1 MRALTKVLAV
11 TAVAGLALTGCGRSD
26 SGSTGDSTSGSAA
39 ASGFDKD
46 AVIGISLPQKTSEN
60 WVLAEKLFNDG
71 LTSAGF
77 KGDVQF
83 ANGGVSEQQNQ
94 IQAMVT
100 KGAKVIVVGAIDGS
114 QLGTQL
120 KAAKE
125 SGATIIA
132 YDRLLT
138 NTADVDYYIAYD
150 NFKVGQL
157 QGQALLDGMM
167 AKKPNGPYNIEL
179 FAGSP
184 DDNNAKVFF
193 DGAMDVLKP
202 KIADGTLKVVSGQ
215 TDFNQAVTQGWKAE
229 NAQSR
234 MDALLAANYT
244 SATIDGVLSPNDT
257 LARAIIT
264 SVKQAGKDIAT
275 FTVTGQDSEV
285 ESVKSIM
292 AGEQYSTINK
302 DTTLLVQQT
311 IKMIGQLQKGEEV
324 DVNDTEQYDNGV
336 KVVPAYLL
344 PPVIVTKENAA
355 EAYAN
360 NPTLLDIVK
369 AAQ

>member
-167 AKKPNGPYNIEL
+167 AKKPNGPYNVEL

-184 DDNNAKVFF
+184 DDNNATFF
-193 DGAMDVLKP
+193 WEGAMSVLQP
-202 KIADGTLKVVSGQ
+202 YIDSGVLVVPSTQ
-215 TDFNQAVTQGWKAE
+215 TGFDQAAILRWQQET
-229 NAQSR
+229 AQKR
-234 MDALLAANYT
+234 MEDLLTANYQGDT
-244 SATIDGVLSPNDT
+244 KLDGVLSPNDT

-264 SVKQAGKDIAT
+264 SVKSAGKPIPV
-275 FTVTGQDSEV
+275 VTGQDSEV

-302 DTTLLVQQT
+302 DTRTLVADT
-311 IKMIGQLQKGEEV
+311 IKMVEALQKGEKPN
-324 DVNDTEQYDNGV
+324 VNDEKSYNNGV
-336 KVVPAYLL
+336 KVVPANLL
-344 PPVIVTKENAA
+344 APVIVTKANAA

-360 NPTLLDIVK
+360 DPTLSPLTK
-369 AAQ
+369 